1 MAINLRP
8 YLKLSR
14 INNWRGYFLGGVF
27 GFLLAE
33 GWRGSI
39 FDIIY
44 LFVIG
49 ILLLTFGFSINDLF
63 DVKGDRFKKDKNL
76 IIGKIIGVKRAF
88 LFSFFSGALGLVL
101 SLHFGLKAFLDALLA
116 VFLTFIYS
124 APPVR
129 LKSRPFL
136 DLISHGFFAG
146 VLIFL
151 FPLFAFASEIDIT
164 EKLLLIPIFVLSIT
178 AEIRNH
184 LNDYQADR
192 AEGLKTT
199 VCFLGNRNSQRV
211 LRFFFF
217 FYPFTLLP
225 VFWFLNRNYYP
236 LFLFIALFFLLLL
249 LVRKNNQVIRDWF
262 LMDLYTFFSFL
273 FILIFHYGF

>member
-1 MAINLRP
+1 MAINLKP
-8 YLKLSR
+8 YLKLAR
-14 INNWRGYFLGGVF
+14 INNWRGYFLGGIF

-33 GWRGSI
+33 GWRAPVL
-39 FDIIY
+39 DIIC
-44 LFVIG
+44 LPVIG
-49 ILLLTFGFSINDLF
+49 ILLFTFGFSINDLF
-63 DVKGDRFKKDKNL
+63 DVKGDKFKKDKKI

-88 LFSFFSGALGLVL
+88 LFSLFSGALGLLL
-101 SLHFGLKAFLDALLA
+101 SFRFGLKAFLDALLA

-124 APPVR
+124 APPIR

-136 DLISHGFFAG
+136 DIISHGFFAG
-146 VLIFL
+146 ILIFL

-178 AEIRNH
+178 AETRNH

-192 AEGLKTT
+192 AEGIKTT
-199 VCFLGNRNSQRV
+199 VCFLGYKNSQRV
-211 LRFFFF
+211 LRLFFF

-225 VFWFLNRNYYP
+225 VFWFLSRNYYP
-236 LFLFIALFFLLLL
+236 FFLFITFFFLLLL
-249 LVRKNNQVIRDWF
+249 LVRKNHQVIKDWF

-273 FILIFHYGF
+273 FILIFHYGP